1 MNKNDKIY
9 IAGHRGLV
17 GSSIHRLLIKNGYT
31 NILTETFY
39 DVDLRNQQQVNE
51 WFNKNKPDY
60 VFLAAAKVGGISYN
74 KSFPAD
80 FIYDNLMIQSNV
92 IHASYV
98 NDVKK
103 LLFLGSSCIYPKE
116 NPLPISEN
124 RLLASSLEPTNEA
137 YALAKIA
144 GLKMTQYYRDQY
156 GCNFISIMPCNL
168 YGPNDCFDIDRCHVI
183 PALISKFHN
192 AKVNK
197 LNEIVMWG
205 TGVAKRE
212 FLYVDDLAEALYF
225 LMHNYNEREHINVGS
240 GVEIGMKEL
249 FNIISDTIGY
259 KGELKFD
266 TTKPDGT
273 LSKMIDN
280 SKIINLGWSPKV
292 QLGDGLTRT
301 YKWYLTQLDFYKS

>member
-92 IHASYV
+92 IHASYA

-124 RLLASSLEPTNEA
+124 RLLASPLEPTNEA

-183 PALISKFHN
+183 PSLISKFHN

-225 LMHNYNEREHINVGS
+225 LMHSYNEREHINVGS

-266 TTKPDGT
+266 ATKPDGT

-280 SKIINLGWSPKV
+280 SKIRNLGWSPKV